1 MRAKRVVALIASV
14 LLALPLATA
23 CSSKGNTP
31 RGSYDSTY
39 DLKSAKS
46 GTVASNKRFTLLW
59 DEQTKSVFF
68 QDKQTS
74 KIWGTVPYEYYFS
87 GASNADL
94 QLYSPITIEYIEP
107 VNDQVKTLESYS
119 GVMKGRIVAKAIEN
133 GVQVTYCYDQQQIA
147 VPVQYLL
154 REDSVEVRIM
164 VADIIEGDNRIYQIH
179 LAPFLASVANDTE
192 GGYLFVPSGSGALMT
207 TDTASHE
214 QRTFRDDVYGKDPTT
229 NNTEQP
235 KMIEPIR
242 LPVFGATDGEN
253 ALMGIIEKGAEYAW
267 IQAQAGYENI
277 GYAGVGSGFRVRG
290 AETIYVPA
298 LYGTYS
304 QTPYYAS
311 NVIDMDY
318 VSVGY
323 YPLSGDK
330 ANYVGMA
337 EAYADYLVKSGGM
350 PEKGE
355 TPQLF
360 LEFLGGALCR
370 QNFLGFPYQSVQAST
385 TFTQV
390 REILQDIGD
399 STGASPVVKLTG
411 FGNAGLDA
419 GKIAGG
425 YTFHNRMGGEKG
437 YKTLLEY
444 CSTNQLSL
452 FADFDLINFRQSGS
466 GFSTNFNSAQKV
478 SGVVAYQYIY
488 SPMFQGY
495 REEFDYTYRLL
506 SRGKLG
512 EAVQKLIKKSA
523 SLGVT
528 GISLESLGKTAYSD
542 YSEVQYQ
549 IRGRM
554 GEEVAQWLA
563 DIREAG
569 HPLLTTS
576 PNDYAAVNSDF
587 IAGSPANSAR
597 FDAVDEDVPFYQL
610 VFRGRIPIALS
621 PINMAGDVTKRY
633 LQAIETG
640 SGLYFSLTDTYDR
653 QFIRSTQNAL
663 LASVYEDNRD
673 DILSM
678 IEESAAFYQAVDGCK
693 IVGHIRLEEGV
704 TRTDFDNGVS
714 VVVNQTDHPAAT
726 PLGTVDGHSFI
737 YVE

>member
-31 RGSYDSTY
+31 RGSYDSTN

-419 GKIAGG
+419 VRSRAAIPSITAWEETRDTNPAGVLQHQPA
-425 YTFHNRMGGEKG
+425 FPVR
-437 YKTLLEY
+437 
-444 CSTNQLSL
+444 
-452 FADFDLINFRQSGS
+452 
-466 GFSTNFNSAQKV
+466 GF
-478 SGVVAYQYIY
+478 
-488 SPMFQGY
+488 
-495 REEFDYTYRLL
+495 
-506 SRGKLG
+506 
-512 EAVQKLIKKSA
+512 
-523 SLGVT
+523 
-528 GISLESLGKTAYSD
+528 
-542 YSEVQYQ
+542 
-549 IRGRM
+549 
-554 GEEVAQWLA
+554 
-563 DIREAG
+563 
-569 HPLLTTS
+569 
-576 PNDYAAVNSDF
+576 
-587 IAGSPANSAR
+587 
-597 FDAVDEDVPFYQL
+597 
-610 VFRGRIPIALS
+610 
-621 PINMAGDVTKRY
+621 
-633 LQAIETG
+633 
-640 SGLYFSLTDTYDR
+640 
-653 QFIRSTQNAL
+653 
-663 LASVYEDNRD
+663 
-673 DILSM
+673 
-678 IEESAAFYQAVDGCK
+678 
-693 IVGHIRLEEGV
+693 
-704 TRTDFDNGVS
+704 
-714 VVVNQTDHPAAT
+714 
-726 PLGTVDGHSFI
+726 
-737 YVE
+737 